1 MLTRVLN
8 SEIERRND
16 HHQDLMSSGRDGV
29 NLEEQVTEQQ
39 AALERARAELD
50 RHRARLEDANRELEN
65 LSYSVSHDLRA
76 PLRHLHGFAIAM
88 QAQCAESMDLKARE
102 YLSLILESTD
112 TMNRLLEDLLRFAR
126 TGQKQLHKIEIDTS
140 SLVGEVTRDLK
151 PEEANRQVEWQI
163 GPLPRVRVD
172 PAMLRQVWMNLLG
185 NALKYTR
192 QQPRP
197 RIQLACHTNNGEW
210 VFSVSDN
217 GVGFDM
223 AYSRRLFGLF
233 QRLHRAD
240 EFEGTGL
247 GLAIVRRIIDRHGGR
262 TWAEGQPARG
272 ATFYF
277 TLPRR
282 T

>member
-1 MLTRVLN
+1 MVPRVLN
-8 SEIERRND
+8 SKLKGHND
-16 HHQDLMSSGRDGV
+16 PDGELMSTSHGDVG
-29 NLEEQVTEQQ
+29 LEQQVTEQRV
-39 AALERARAELD
+39 ALERARADLD
-50 RHRARLEDANRELEN
+50 RNHARLDDANRELES

-76 PLRHLHGFAIAM
+76 PLRHLHGFAIAL
-88 QAQCAESMDLKARE
+88 QAQCGESLDLKARE

-126 TGQKQLHKIEIDTS
+126 TGQKPLHKIEIDTS
-140 SLVGEVTRDLK
+140 SLVGEVTRELK

-192 QQPRP
+192 QQPHP

-233 QRLHRAD
+233 QRLHHAD

-282 T
+282 